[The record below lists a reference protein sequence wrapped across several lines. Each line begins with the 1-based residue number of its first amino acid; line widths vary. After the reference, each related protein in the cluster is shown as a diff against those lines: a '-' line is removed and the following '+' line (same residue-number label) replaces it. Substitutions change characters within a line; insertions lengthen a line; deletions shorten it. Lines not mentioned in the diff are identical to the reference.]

1 MKQMT
6 KQETIELK
14 NNIYVELRDLHIGN
28 SIMFEDMSIA
38 KRIGIEEYELDITG
52 KGKQTVSNITDAVSP
67 IVVSIQENGDL
78 WCW

>member
-38 KRIGIEEYELDITG
+38 KRIGIEDYELDITG
-52 KGKQTVSNITDAVSP
+52 KGKWVVSDMMDAISP